1 MRLNGVLNWF
11 TENRLFEM
19 IHGINKSFTFIYMN
33 QYNNK
38 QHLHKFDY
46 YLPNIIHQIKK
57 DN

>member
-1 MRLNGVLNWF
+1 MEFWIDSLKIECLKWF
-11 TENRLFEM
+11 ME
-19 IHGINKSFTFIYMN
+19 INTYFTFIYMN

-46 YLPNIIHQIKK
+46 YLPNNIHQIKT